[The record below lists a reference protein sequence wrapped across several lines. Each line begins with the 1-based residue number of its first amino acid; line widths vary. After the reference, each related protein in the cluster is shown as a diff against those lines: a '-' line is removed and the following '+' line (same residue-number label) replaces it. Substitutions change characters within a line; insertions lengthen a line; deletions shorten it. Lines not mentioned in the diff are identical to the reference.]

1 MKKIVFCDIDGTLV
15 KDNKDLITS
24 NIDEVKEFVKNNEFI
39 LCSGRATKSSIEV
52 SKKHGATPV
61 VISSNGAVV
70 YDYLN
75 DNLIF
80 ENVIDKNVV
89 QDIYHLCNDLKLKV
103 YFNKA
108 LLRVGNNFQ
117 DKYPLIEGHDL
128 EHINQIVI
136 MDNTFIKMLDIK
148 KEMEKIKGIKISN
161 LSLALINEQD
171 DESNYYYLDIT
182 KDDTSKGLGIK
193 KYMEYKK
200 DDAYLIA
207 IGDHVN
213 DLSMFEVCDYNIA
226 TDNAFYEL
234 KLKSD
239 FLTTSNNDDAVEV
252 ALKHIKTL

>member
-15 KDNKDLITS
+15 KDNKDFITS
-24 NIDEVKEFVKNNEFI
+24 NIDEVKEFAKNNEFI
-39 LCSGRATKSSIEV
+39 LCSGRATKSAIEV

-61 VISSNGAVV
+61 VISSNGSVI

-75 DNLIF
+75 DYVIF
-80 ENVIDKNVV
+80 ENVIPRSIIEN
-89 QDIYHLCNDLKLKV
+89 IYDLCNNLKLKV

-108 LLRVGNNFQ
+108 LLRVGNSFQ
-117 DKYPLIEGHDL
+117 DKYPFIEVGDL

-136 MDNTFIKMLDIK
+136 MDNNFKKMLDVK
-148 KEMEKIKGIKISN
+148 KDIEKMKGIKISN
-161 LSLALINEQD
+161 LSLALINEEE

-200 DDAYLIA
+200 EDAYLIA

-234 KLKSD
+234 KIKSN

-252 ALKHIKTL
+252 ALKHIKKL

>member
-15 KDNKDLITS
+15 KDNKDLITR
-24 NIDEVKEFVKNNEFI
+24 NIDEVKEFVKDNEFI
-39 LCSGRATKSSIEV
+39 LCTGRATKSAIEV

-75 DNLIF
+75 DTLIF
-80 ENVIDKNVV
+80 ENVINKEVV
-89 QDIYHLCNDLKLKV
+89 EEIHQLSNDLKLKV

-108 LLRVGNNFQ
+108 LLRGGNNFQ
-117 DKYPLIEGHDL
+117 DKYPLIESSDL

-136 MDNTFIKMLDIK
+136 MDNSFRKMLDIK

-161 LSLALINEQD
+161 LSLALINEED

-182 KDDTSKGLGIK
+182 KDDTSKGLGIE
-193 KYMEYKK
+193 KYMASKNEK
-200 DDAYLIA
+200 AYLIA

-213 DLSMFEVCDYNIA
+213 DLSMFDVCDYNIA

-234 KLKSD
+234 KVKSN
-239 FLTTSNNDDAVEV
+239 FITTSNNDDAVEV
-252 ALKHIKTL
+252 ALKHIKEL